1 MDSLYFVVHT
11 HWDRE
16 WYQPFQQM
24 RARLVAMADRM
35 IPMVERGTIPFFHFD
50 GQTIVLE
57 DYLEVRPRAE
67 RRLRDLVRAGKI
79 QIGPWYVLAD
89 SFLVSGESLIRNLE
103 IGMATARRFG
113 RPLEVGYL
121 PDQFGHIA
129 QMPQIL
135 AGFGFA
141 TAVLWRGVGADVT
154 RNRFRWDGLDG
165 SSVLTIYLP
174 NGYSNGANLPLE
186 SVESFIA
193 RAEQIADR
201 EREFANGAPILVMN
215 GTDHADPDPRLMTRI
230 NEARETSAITFEVGP
245 LETYVRR
252 IADLPNSLDGTPHH
266 RGELRSP
273 LRAHLL
279 PGVTSA
285 RTWIKQRDFENCRA
299 MERYADPL
307 AALANALGR
316 GDGLDAFLEMAWRM
330 EIQNHPHD
338 SICGC
343 SVDQV
348 HTDMRY
354 RFDQVQMLAE
364 TATRRAASAC
374 LVESGADA
382 LEFAVFN
389 PSFSRRAL
397 VSGEAEVAEPGAR
410 YAVQTSDRR
419 RIPVTLDVARVER
432 VLDSEIP
439 AAEFKSI
446 VGGLSQPAIFGRT
459 VNRYEIVKA
468 DDGVAQVNLFMSR
481 AAFSDLDLEGLR
493 HAVRAG
499 LPDSGSIRI
508 HAVSAPRC
516 ALNFVADDLAQA
528 GFSSYRLVADDS
540 RAVDAIAGEP
550 SLTSTSTSI
559 ENEFFR
565 LTPTARGLEIRDL
578 GRNAMMELYFEDDGD
593 RGDEY
598 NFDPVAD
605 SPAIAEPASI
615 SARVLD
621 HGPSRR
627 RIALTLRFDIPAAL
641 ASDRRSRSLDRE
653 RLTIELSATLYSG
666 LERVDFT
673 ADVTNSARDHRLRAA
688 LRTPISAADA
698 VHDTS
703 FGVVR
708 RPLSQSEPAGTEVIY
723 PTVPHRSF
731 TAVEGADFSAA
742 MMSKGILEVEVR
754 PERMDSTILLTL
766 LRCVG
771 WLSRSDLETRRGGA
785 GPELETPD
793 AQEVGAHRFEF
804 AVGAFRGSYL
814 DGDLLERVEAYTSPP
829 RLFQGR
835 KTGASSECDS
845 LLQCNNPRIVFST
858 ARPIG
863 LAGAYKVRVFSGSP
877 NPEQAKFTF
886 LSGSRARIVDLAG
899 RATKRAAVKRSR
911 DGALTLELRPFEIL
925 TFEVRARG
933 RQKKSNKFFS

>member
-103 IGMATARRFG
+103 IGMTIARRFG

-135 AGFGFA
+135 AGFGFT

-154 RNRFRWDGLDG
+154 RNRFTWEALDG
-165 SSVLTIYLP
+165 SAVLTIYMP

-215 GTDHADPDPRLMTRI
+215 GTDHADPDPRLITRI

-252 IADLPNSLDGTPHH
+252 IVDLPLDGTPTH

-299 MERYADPL
+299 LERYADPL

-316 GDGLDAFLEMAWRM
+316 GDGLDAYLEMAWRM
-330 EIQNHPHD
+330 AIQNHPHD

-354 RFDQVQMLAE
+354 RFDQVRMLAE
-364 TATRRAASAC
+364 TAIRRAANAC
-374 LVESGADA
+374 LTEAGAHA
-382 LEFAVFN
+382 LEFVVFN

-397 VSGEAEVAEPGAR
+397 VSGEVEVSGPSAG
-410 YAVQTSDRR
+410 YAVQTSDGQRL
-419 RIPVTLDVARVER
+419 PVTIDVARAER
-432 VLDSEIP
+432 
-439 AAEFKSI
+439 A
-446 VGGLSQPAIFGRT
+446 
-459 VNRYEIVKA
+459 
-468 DDGVAQVNLFMSR
+468 
-481 AAFSDLDLEGLR
+481 
-493 HAVRAG
+493 
-499 LPDSGSIRI
+499 
-508 HAVSAPRC
+508 RC
-516 ALNFVADDLAQA
+516 TINFVADDLTQA
-528 GFSSYRLVADDS
+528 GFSSFRLVARDS
-540 RAVDAIAGEP
+540 RVAEAIAVEA
-550 SLTSTSTSI
+550 SRTSI

-565 LTPTARGLEIRDL
+565 LMPTSRGLDIRDL
-578 GRNAMMELYFEDDGD
+578 KRDATMELHFEDEGN

-615 SARVLD
+615 SSRVLD
-621 HGPSRR
+621 DGPNRR
-627 RIALTLRFDIPAAL
+627 RIALTIGFDIPAAL
-641 ASDRRSRSLDRE
+641 ATDRRSRSLERE
-653 RLTIELSATLYSG
+653 RLTIELLATLYSG
-666 LERVDFT
+666 LDRVDFI
-673 ADVTNSARDHRLRAA
+673 ADVINPARDHRLRIA
-688 LRTPISAADA
+688 LHTPITAADA

-708 RPLSQSEPAGTEVIY
+708 RPLAPSEPRGTEVIY
-723 PTVPHRSF
+723 PTVPHRTF

-754 PERMDSTILLTL
+754 PEPAGSTILLTL

-771 WLSRSDLETRRGGA
+771 WLSRSDLATRRGGA

-793 AQEVGAHRFEF
+793 AQEIGAHRFEF
-804 AVGAFRGSYL
+804 AVATFSGSYL
-814 DGDLLERVEAYTSPP
+814 DDDLLARVESYTSRP
-829 RLFQGR
+829 RLFHAR
-835 KTGASSECDS
+835 KTGERDS
-845 LLQCNNPRIVFST
+845 LLRCNNPRIVFST

-863 LAGAYKVRVFSGSP
+863 RAGSFKVRVYSASP
-877 NPEQAKFTF
+877 NPEQARFTF
-886 LSGSRARIVDLAG
+886 GESSFARIVDFAG

-925 TFEVRARG
+925 TFEVRAR
-933 RQKKSNKFFS
+933 RRA